1 LIDAFLLRRR
11 WWRRSPASEAVGT
24 VVTGAM
30 LAGAGSQ
37 NSAVVPMGSEEVSA
51 LANAIAAHT
60 ANFLAMTGVALAQ
73 RGLFA
78 AQVRHRRAHPPT
90 PPPAT
95 RWRATR

>member
-1 LIDAFLLRRR
+1 
-11 WWRRSPASEAVGT
+11 
-24 VVTGAM
+24 M
-30 LAGAGSQ
+30 AGAGSQ

-78 AQVRHRRAHPPT
+78 AQVGT
-90 PPPAT
+90 GVAT
-95 RWRATR
+95 YAASDALAANPLTL